1 MKGMDGRALITE
13 LRRTFTAASLPII
26 ALTLLGP
33 GGQSPE
39 CLGVTRLIS
48 KPVKLGVLRDA
59 LINLFLPQGQ
69 PVVDAPQQTAV
80 AQGQTYPLRILLA
93 EDLEVNQQ
101 VVTFM
106 LERIGYT
113 CDVVADGRAAVAA
126 VQTGLYDVVF
136 MDMQMPIMDGLEA
149 TTRICEQHE
158 TSRRPWIIAMTAN
171 ALNGDRESCLAAGMD
186 DYLSKPVSMQPLAQ
200 SLEQA
205 WAHLKIRRGSPA
217 T

>member
-1 MKGMDGRALITE
+1 MDGRALITE

>member
-1 MKGMDGRALITE
+1 MDGRALITE
-13 LRRTFTAASLPII
+13 LRRTFTVARLPII
-26 ALTLLGP
+26 ALTLLDP
-33 GGQSPE
+33 GGQPPD

-69 PVVDAPQQTAV
+69 PALEAPQQAALT
-80 AQGQTYPLRILLA
+80 QGQTFPLRILLA

-101 VVTFM
+101 VVSFM

-113 CDVVADGRAAVAA
+113 CDVVADGQAAVAA
-126 VQTGLYDVVF
+126 VQTGRYDVVF
-136 MDMQMPIMDGLEA
+136 MDMQMPVMDGLEA

-158 TSRRPWIIAMTAN
+158 TRRRPWIIAMTAN
-171 ALNGDRESCLAAGMD
+171 ALNGDRESCMAAGMD

-200 SLEQA
+200 SLAQA
-205 WAHLKIRRGSPA
+205 WDQLKIRRSSPTA
-217 T
+217 